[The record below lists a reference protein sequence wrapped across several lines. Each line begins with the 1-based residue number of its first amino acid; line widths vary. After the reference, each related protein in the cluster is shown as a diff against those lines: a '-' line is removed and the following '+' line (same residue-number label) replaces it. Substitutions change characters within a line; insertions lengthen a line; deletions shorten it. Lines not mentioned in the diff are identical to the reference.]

1 MADDAPGS
9 EPEAAGTAADPV
21 SYPPVDEVGEVL
33 VTEAEIVQRTHEIG
47 AQITADLAGEIP
59 LLVGVLKGS
68 VIFIADLMRAI
79 GGPVEIDFLA
89 VSSYGEE
96 TTSTGVVKILKDL
109 DHEVAGRHIV
119 LVEDIVDS
127 GLTLRY
133 LIAYLEAKQPAS
145 VRTCTLLL
153 RQGEHNDDLDI
164 DYVGFSLPPAFVVG
178 YGLDARQKY
187 RNLPYIAEYTGE

>member
-1 MADDAPGS
+1 MSPSANEPADRH
-9 EPEAAGTAADPV
+9 
-21 SYPPVDEVGEVL
+21 SYPPDTEVGRVL
-33 VTEAEIVQRTHEIG
+33 VTEVEIVQRAEEIG
-47 AQITADLAGEIP
+47 ARITADLAGEVP

-79 GGPVEIDFLA
+79 DGPVELDFLA
-89 VSSYGEE
+89 VSSYGVE
-96 TTSTGVVKILKDL
+96 TASTGVVKILKDL
-109 DHEVAGRHIV
+109 DNDLSGRHVI

-133 LIAYLEAKQPAS
+133 LIGYLKARQPAS

-153 RQGEHNDDLDI
+153 REGTHNKDIDI

-187 RNLPYIAEYTGE
+187 RNLPYIAEYVGD